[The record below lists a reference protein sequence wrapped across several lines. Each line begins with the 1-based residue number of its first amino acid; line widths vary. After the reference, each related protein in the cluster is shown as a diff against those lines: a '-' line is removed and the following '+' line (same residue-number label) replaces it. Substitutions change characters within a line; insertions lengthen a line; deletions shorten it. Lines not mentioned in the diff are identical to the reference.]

1 MKKDKNGDMLFEIYW
16 EQIWKSLEKNK
27 HYKKLKD
34 KHVIQNGIIDRSSI
48 NSCTDSEI
56 LKHYDLLQLDVL
68 NLIYIP
74 YMKKDFRWTNNEK
87 RFVLERIKISNR
99 DLLPS
104 EIKQLLNENKQKQ
117 DLQR

>member
-1 MKKDKNGDMLFEIYW
+1 
-16 EQIWKSLEKNK
+16 
-27 HYKKLKD
+27 
-34 KHVIQNGIIDRSSI
+34 
-48 NSCTDSEI
+48 
-56 LKHYDLLQLDVL
+56 
-68 NLIYIP
+68 
-74 YMKKDFRWTNNEK
+74 MKKDFRWTNNEK